1 MLVFFM
7 RLLDRYIFGEWL
19 KIFGLSLGA
28 TLGVLMLVDANTS
41 LHQLLNADASVG
53 EMLWYYV
60 ALTPSLLPIVMPVSL
75 LISVLFCMGQLHR
88 NQEIIAMRAVGITLW
103 RIAAPLFVAGGLLAL
118 VMLALNAW
126 LVPISVE
133 QSRHF
138 KDNLEFAAQA
148 REKGSSHRV
157 GLVSQLGFD
166 NRREGRLWMMNSFSQ
181 YAYRGFGV
189 SVYQKD
195 PQGREVSR
203 TTADEAYY
211 DDVDHHWVLLNGREM
226 TFDPVSGEPVRAVTF
241 KEKSHPDWKEGPDL
255 MQTLIKRPKDL
266 SFFEITSVLK
276 AIPAKDNPRLLSY
289 LVQYH
294 GILSNPFVCLV
305 VVGIAVPYAVAGVR
319 TNPMVGVSKSAG
331 LFLAFYI
338 LANIC
343 TMLGSN
349 GLIAPFLA
357 AWIPVV
363 AMLGFSAW
371 LFKKAV

>member
-1 MLVFFM
+1 M
-7 RLLDRYIFGEWL
+7 RLLDRYIFIEWF
-19 KIFGLSLGA
+19 KIFALSLGA

-41 LHQLLNADASVG
+41 LYQLLNANASVKAI
-53 EMLWYYV
+53 LWYYLT
-60 ALTPSLLPIVMPVSL
+60 LTPSLLPVVMPVSL

-103 RIAAPLFVAGGLLAL
+103 RISAPLFVAGGALAI

-133 QSRHF
+133 TSREF
-138 KDNLEFAAQA
+138 KDNLRFSAEARKVDSAQ
-148 REKGSSHRV
+148 V
-157 GLVSQLGFD
+157 GIIPQLGFD
-166 NRREGRLWMMNSFSQ
+166 DRRVGRLWLINSFSQ

-195 PQGREVSR
+195 ERGRETAR
-203 TTADEAYY
+203 ITADEAFY
-211 DDVDHHWVLLNGREM
+211 DDMDGHWVLLRGREL
-226 TFDPVSGEPVRAVTF
+226 TFNPDTGEPIRSVLFDKRVCA
-241 KEKSHPDWKEGPDL
+241 DWKEDPGL
-255 MQTLIKRPKDL
+255 MQTLMKRPKDL
-266 SFFEITSVLK
+266 SFFEINGVLDS
-276 AIPAKDNPRLLSY
+276 IPARNNPRLLTY

-294 GILSNPFVCLV
+294 GILANPFVCLV

-349 GLIAPFLA
+349 GWVSPFLA

-371 LFKKAV
+371 LFKKAI